1 MKKKIIALF
10 LCALMLLSTAP
21 IVSMAA
27 ELGDVDSSGKVDATD
42 ARLALRA
49 AVGLDKLSKEQ
60 IKLADVDFSG
70 SVDATDARLIL
81 RAAVGLDKLH
91 VHSYTSAVTTK
102 ATCEGKGVMTFTCSC
117 GDTYTE
123 EIPATGHKSVT
134 DKAVAAT
141 CTENG
146 KTEGEHCSVCN
157 KVLKAQEKVPA
168 LGHKS
173 VSDKAVAATCTENGK
188 TEGAHCSVCNTVI
201 KAQETVK
208 APGHKAELDKST
220 VVAADCTKDGYSGDY
235 KCSVCGAVTE
245 KGKVIPA
252 KGHTE
257 VTDKA
262 VAATCTA
269 AGKTEG
275 KHCSVCNVVIKAQE
289 TVPAKGHTE
298 VTDKAVAAT
307 CTTDGKTE
315 GVHCS
320 VCNVVL
326 KAQETVKAPGHK
338 AELDKSTVVAADC
351 TKDGYSGDYKCS
363 VCGAVT
369 EKGKAVPATGHTTVT
384 DKGVPPT
391 CTEDGM
397 TEGAHCSVCNAVLKA
412 QEPVNATGHNIAH
425 DESTIVEA
433 GCTKDGYSGDYKC
446 SVCGEITA
454 EGVVLPALGHKI
466 VTDYAVAPTCTE
478 DGKTEG
484 EHCSVCNEVL
494 KAQETVPATG
504 HEPVTDKAV
513 APTCTEDGKTE
524 GEHCFVCGEVLK
536 AQETLPAFGHDMTVT
551 QEAVPPTCTEE
562 GKTQGGYCKTCD
574 SEVIPEAVPA
584 LGHDFKSISLT
595 SASKCS
601 VPGCE
606 GEIPGFNNIV
616 NGLKSRAGVL
626 NYFTGIF
633 EDISHY
639 DEPVVSGTLAG
650 MMEGEDM
657 AASTEIEYAPL
668 TVDRL
673 LTQTNFHSKGMSF
686 VSDLAEG
693 DVKSIKIERADTVDF
708 VAALPESFK
717 SGKSEYDISK
727 IKAYEFPELYKIT
740 LVIPESTVDITKP
753 VSGTFVQD
761 KIYTKNYR
769 NLLEDMRLDI
779 SSGFDSLSKEMAGLE
794 SVVKMSSSGSF
805 TTALTVE
812 YFVRTDTFTPVAAK
826 YSHVID
832 VNFNIKL
839 TGTGLIK
846 IEYLTMNQSMDMTSN
861 SYYFFNNS
869 FGM

>member
-21 IVSMAA
+21 IASMAA

-42 ARLALRA
+42 ARSALRA
-49 AVGLDKLSKEQ
+49 AVGLDKLTKEQ

-81 RAAVGLDKLH
+81 RAAVGLDQLH
-91 VHSYTSAVTTK
+91 AHSYTSAVTTK

-134 DKAVAAT
+134 DKGVSPT
-141 CTENG
+141 CTEDGMTDG
-146 KTEGEHCSVCN
+146 KHCSVCN
-157 KVLKAQEKVPA
+157 AVIKAQEKVPA

-173 VSDKAVAATCTENGK
+173 VTDKAVPPTCTKDGMTDGE
-188 TEGAHCSVCNTVI
+188 HCSVCNEVI
-201 KAQETVK
+201 KAQEPVK
-208 APGHKAELDKST
+208 
-220 VVAADCTKDGYSGDY
+220 
-235 KCSVCGAVTE
+235 
-245 KGKVIPA
+245 
-252 KGHTE
+252 
-257 VTDKA
+257 
-262 VAATCTA
+262 
-269 AGKTEG
+269 
-275 KHCSVCNVVIKAQE
+275 
-289 TVPAKGHTE
+289 
-298 VTDKAVAAT
+298 
-307 CTTDGKTE
+307 
-315 GVHCS
+315 
-320 VCNVVL
+320 
-326 KAQETVKAPGHK
+326 
-338 AELDKSTVVAADC
+338 
-351 TKDGYSGDYKCS
+351 
-363 VCGAVT
+363 
-369 EKGKAVPATGHTTVT
+369 
-384 DKGVPPT
+384 
-391 CTEDGM
+391 
-397 TEGAHCSVCNAVLKA
+397 
-412 QEPVNATGHNIAH
+412 ATGHNIAH

-484 EHCSVCNEVL
+484 AHCSVCNEVL

-513 APTCTEDGKTE
+513 EPTCTEDGKTE
-524 GEHCFVCGEVLK
+524 GEHCFICGEVLK

-606 GEIPGFNNIV
+606 GEIPGFNSIV
-616 NGLKSRAGVL
+616 NVLKSRAGVL

-708 VAALPESFK
+708 VAALPDSFK

-740 LVIPESTVDITKP
+740 LVIPESTVDLTKP

-794 SVVKMSSSGSF
+794 SFVKMSSSGSF

-846 IEYLTMNQSMDMTSN
+846 IEYLNMKQSMDMTSN
-861 SYYFFNNS
+861 AYYFFNNS
-869 FGM
+869 FGIES